1 MYCRTGDLTP
11 LQCADKHPSQPHIVA
26 TGGDDGTL
34 GIWDLRQDKMPVSL
48 MEAHS
53 GTSKYFRIMDENG
66 LNLSNIYP

>member
-1 MYCRTGDLTP
+1 LYCRTGDLTP
-11 LQCADKHPSQPHIVA
+11 LQCVDKHPSQPHIVA

-53 GTSKYFRIMDENG
+53 GTSKYF
-66 LNLSNIYP
+66 